1 MEASFWIEKWNQG
14 QIGFH
19 QNKYQ
24 DKLVKYFPLFQPKA
38 GQKVLVPLCGKSKDM
53 IWLHEQRLQVHGI
66 ELHEGAVKAF
76 FEENGF
82 RDVVKKN
89 EQEFVHYDYQN
100 IRVSCGDFFKLNAI
114 GSYDFIYD
122 RASLVALPLEMRKS
136 YAKVVTDALNS
147 GGEYLLLVYE
157 YDQSKMQGPPFSIT
171 DSEVHELFG
180 KSFEI
185 KKVDSQKP
193 EEAGPRLD
201 ELGRFV
207 QNVFLMK
214 KH

>member
-24 DKLVKYFPLFQPKA
+24 DKLVQYFPSFKHEA

-53 IWLHEQRLQVHGI
+53 IWLHDQKLQVHGV

-82 RDVVKKN
+82 TDVVKKS
-89 EQEFVHYDYQN
+89 EQGYVHYDFQN
-100 IRVSCGDFFKLNAI
+100 IRISCGDFFKLNEI
-114 GSYDFIYD
+114 STYDFIYD
-122 RASLVALPLEMRKS
+122 RASLVALPLEMRKD
-136 YAKVVTDALNS
+136 YVKVVTNALKS

-157 YDQSKMQGPPFSIT
+157 YDQSKMQGPPFSIN

-180 KSFEI
+180 KSFHI

-193 EEAGPRLD
+193 AEAGPRLD

>member
-24 DKLVKYFPLFQPKA
+24 DKLVKYFPLFRPEA

-53 IWLHEQRLQVHGI
+53 IWLHDQKLQVHGI

-82 RDVVKKN
+82 GDVVKKN
-89 EQEFVHYDYQN
+89 EQGFVHYDYQN
-100 IRVSCGDFFKLNAI
+100 IRVSCGDFFKLNAVA
-114 GSYDFIYD
+114 SYDFIYD
-122 RASLVALPLEMRKS
+122 RASLVALPLAMRKD
-136 YAKVVTDALNS
+136 YAKVVTAALKS

-201 ELGRFV
+201 ELGHFV